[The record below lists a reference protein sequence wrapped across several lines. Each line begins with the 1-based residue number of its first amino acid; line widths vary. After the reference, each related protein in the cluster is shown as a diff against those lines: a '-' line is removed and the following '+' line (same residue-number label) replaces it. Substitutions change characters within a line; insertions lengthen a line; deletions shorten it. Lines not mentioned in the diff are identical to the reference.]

1 MAELASA
8 RLGSAKRRPI
18 DASTRRHWLYFTL
31 MVATAG
37 VFVAYSFP
45 LSAILHQRSAT
56 SQAAASLKAL
66 RAQDSSLNQQV
77 RHLSTQAGFDQ
88 VAREQYQLV
97 HEGQALYLILPPA
110 SAPVQ
115 SNGGPAPY
123 AGDPGYQP
131 LISPSAGAVTVPTG
145 GVEKVTAP
153 VTTSSGP
160 SLVQRILSSLE
171 FWK

>member
-1 MAELASA
+1 
-8 RLGSAKRRPI
+8 
-18 DASTRRHWLYFTL
+18 
-31 MVATAG
+31 MVATAAI
-37 VFVAYSFP
+37 FVVVSFP

-56 SQAAASLKAL
+56 SEAAASLHAL
-66 RAQDSSLNQQV
+66 QSQDASLNQQV
-77 RHLSTQAGFDQ
+77 RHLSTPAGFDQ

-97 HEGQALYLILPPA
+97 HQGQGLYLILPPA

-131 LISPSAGAVTVPTG
+131 LVSPSAGAITVPTG
-145 GVEKVTAP
+145 GVEKTSAP
-153 VTTSSGP
+153 ATTPSGP
-160 SLVQRILSSLE
+160 GLLQRIFSSLE